1 MQQEKEVQQKAAS
14 QIYFGKQIVLSVSLL
29 SFVLLCGCS
38 SADLNSAMNGDFG
51 LSGSNSSGTTSIAGI
66 AQSTVNTVASMIL
79 PLYQA
84 FDPYATLIALASFIL
99 GCCMLFFFHNSK
111 SMSKLAIFS
120 FMILIP
126 VIMIALDLGVGAW
139 LSNCLY

>member
-1 MQQEKEVQQKAAS
+1 MQQEKEIQQKAAS

-66 AQSTVNTVASMIL
+66 SQSTVNTVASMIL

-111 SMSKLAIFS
+111 SMSVSMPSRA
-120 FMILIP
+120 
-126 VIMIALDLGVGAW
+126 
-139 LSNCLY
+139 

>member
-1 MQQEKEVQQKAAS
+1 MQQEKEIQQKAAS

-66 AQSTVNTVASMIL
+66 SQSTVNRVASMIL
-79 PLYQA
+79 PL
-84 FDPYATLIALASFIL
+84 
-99 GCCMLFFFHNSK
+99 
-111 SMSKLAIFS
+111 
-120 FMILIP
+120 
-126 VIMIALDLGVGAW
+126 
-139 LSNCLY
+139 